1 MAGIII
7 GVTIICLL
15 LVLMFLSSRRY
26 VSLKRDFVV
35 YWRSESASDLSK
47 AYSLNLDKF
56 RHGLLEIY
64 DKKFEKILADL
75 MSEKNFLNFDYI
87 SIRNKDGELLDKYPS
102 FSICNSG
109 EVSIMMNN
117 ADTHSVS
124 YTRTINGVT
133 LKLVFTKA
141 QMTYELS
148 QGGISI
154 SSNATVNKDRTK
166 Q

>member
-26 VSLKRDFVV
+26 VSLKRDFIV
-35 YWRSESASDLSK
+35 YWRSESASGLSK

-87 SIRNKDGELLDKYPS
+87 SIRNKDGELLENYPS

-109 EVSIMMNN
+109 EVSIMINN
-117 ADTHSVS
+117 ADTYSVS
-124 YTRTINGVT
+124 YTKTINGVT

-141 QMTYELS
+141 QMTYELI

-154 SSNATVNKDRTK
+154 SSSATVNTDKVK